1 MSSENSPKHSENSDK
16 EENNPNEGFTEDEKK
31 DEEKSSPGGT
41 QRQNTKSE
49 YKDEKKE
56 ESLKE
61 DKSMGPP
68 HKLKTSMISGS
79 FILHISINWFQKGVI
94 FKITENYELI
104 KIVGKGAFGLVTSAL
119 NKDTQQPVAIKKVFF
134 IIIRKNPDLLK
145 DFQYFFEPLR
155 RQTNFTWD
163 QAFKY
168 NFFFSKNM

>member
-31 DEEKSSPGGT
+31 DEERSSPGGT
-41 QRQNTKSE
+41 QQGQNAKSE
-49 YKDEKKE
+49 EKDEKKE

-79 FILHISINWFQKGVI
+79 FILPIAINLFKKKGVT

-104 KIVGKGAFGLVTSAL
+104 KIVGKGAFGLVASAL
-119 NKDTQQPVAIKKVFF
+119 NKDTKQPVAIKKV
-134 IIIRKNPDLLK
+134 ISL
-145 DFQYFFEPLR
+145 
-155 RQTNFTWD
+155 
-163 QAFKY
+163 
-168 NFFFSKNM
+168 